1 MQGFDYQNQ
10 ATIVRRHHS
19 ERLAE
24 AQREHLVRAARQ
36 QRAGA
41 QFQTE
46 HRPSL
51 GERVH
56 ALASW
61 LGALAGSKPARAH

>member
-10 ATIVRRHHS
+10 ATVIKQHHT

-24 AQREHLVRAARQ
+24 ARRENLVRAARG
-36 QRAGA
+36 QRAGV
-41 QFQTE
+41 QFQTNR
-46 HRPSL
+46 RPSL

-56 ALASW
+56 VLVSW
-61 LGALAGSKPARAH
+61 FAVLAGGRPARAH